1 MKAIRVLAILV
12 LVYIALGLVADGA
25 VSYFQPQTEG
35 TVVLR
40 TFDANANANANAGM
54 GTGAQDAVLTLFAG
68 EGQLWL
74 VSGRWFRGWYHRVQA
89 NPDVELVRE
98 GRAEPFRAVPVDTP
112 EAVDRVTRLM
122 GKGAGAGYWVGRT
135 LLLWAP
141 IQPVRLDPRPAS
153 PGA

>member
-1 MKAIRVLAILV
+1 MKAIRVLATLV
-12 LVYIALGLVADGA
+12 LVYIGLGLVADGA

-40 TFDANANANANAGM
+40 TFDADM
-54 GTGAQDAVLTLFAG
+54 GAQDAVLTLFEG
-68 EGQLWL
+68 DGQLWL

-98 GRAEPFRAVPVDTP
+98 GRVEPFRAVPVDTP
-112 EAVDRVTRLM
+112 EAVDHVARLM
-122 GKGAGAGYWVGRT
+122 GKGAGYWIGRT

-141 IQPVRLDPRPAS
+141 IKPVRLDPRPAS

>member
-1 MKAIRVLAILV
+1 M
-12 LVYIALGLVADGA
+12 
-25 VSYFQPQTEG
+25 
-35 TVVLR
+35 
-40 TFDANANANANAGM
+40 
-54 GTGAQDAVLTLFAG
+54 
-68 EGQLWL
+68 
-74 VSGRWFRGWYHRVQA
+74 
-89 NPDVELVRE
+89 RE

-122 GKGAGAGYWVGRT
+122 GKGAGAGYWIGRT

>member
-25 VSYFQPQTEG
+25 VSYFQPQTES

-40 TFDANANANANAGM
+40 TFDANANGGM
-54 GTGAQDAVLTLFAG
+54 GTGAQDAVLTLFEG
-68 EGQLWL
+68 DGQLWL
-74 VSGRWFRGWYHRVQA
+74 VSGRWFRGWYHRVRA
-89 NPDVELVRE
+89 NPGVELVRE

-112 EAVDRVTRLM
+112 EAVDHVARLM
-122 GKGAGAGYWVGRT
+122 GKGAGAGYWIGRT

-141 IQPVRLDPRPAS
+141 IKPVRLDPRPAS
-153 PGA
+153 PGS